1 MTTDAQERVPP
12 VTGREGHAPAWPRT
26 ARAAVPTECTLGFAI
41 TSGDVRAYDELET
54 AYCIANAKLVMLQ
67 GGLGL

>member
-1 MTTDAQERVPP
+1 M
-12 VTGREGHAPAWPRT
+12 TGREGHAPAWPRT
-26 ARAAVPTECTLGFAI
+26 ARGAVPTECTLGFAI

-54 AYCIANAKLVMLQ
+54 ACSIANAKPVIRQ